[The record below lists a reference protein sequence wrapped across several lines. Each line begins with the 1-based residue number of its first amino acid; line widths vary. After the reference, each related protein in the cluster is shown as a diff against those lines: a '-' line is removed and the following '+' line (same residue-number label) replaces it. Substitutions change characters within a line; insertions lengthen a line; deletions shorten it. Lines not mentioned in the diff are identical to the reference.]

1 MATPGLDHALTRP
14 GLRALPDA
22 AAELLRD
29 LDAPPRLGAHLRAVH
44 DVAWSITDRLG
55 RRTPELPFDTTAV
68 LFGAATHDIGKVLH
82 TAELSGPGHR
92 HEAAGR
98 DLLIRYGVP
107 IHLARFA
114 ATHGSWESE
123 EAGLD
128 DLLVS
133 LADKIWKGARVE
145 SLEERVAA
153 FLGGPPWEAFLALND
168 LVQDLAG
175 GADARLA
182 FQAAYPV

>member
-1 MATPGLDHALTRP
+1 M
-14 GLRALPDA
+14 
-22 AAELLRD
+22 
-29 LDAPPRLGAHLRAVH
+29 
-44 DVAWSITDRLG
+44 
-55 RRTPELPFDTTAV
+55 

-82 TAELSGPGHR
+82 TEELSGPGHR

-107 IHLARFA
+107 VHLTRFA
-114 ATHGSWESE
+114 ATHGSWESAD
-123 EAGLD
+123 AGLE

-145 SLEERVAA
+145 SLEERVAG
-153 FLGGPPWEAFLALND
+153 FLGGPPWEAFLALDD